1 MRLFFFYLIFVESA
15 RQNLSSRDK
24 LTVKYN
30 DVSYGPSSTVEVNLE
45 SDEKDFEIIIPRL
58 SGPINVRNSSPGTH
72 SHPDGSFRIPKDSE
86 EKNVKFS
93 VYCLEEDEKI
103 KIAAAKI
110 KSGSDEIQI
119 KITKECDKNNSSLIV
134 CTIAICLALF
144 SIIIAI
150 LTVCI
155 YITYTKKNNN
165 NQGNNNR
172 EDELLLEQPAAG
184 IRTFNRKNLELLKTV
199 NEGNLGVIY
208 QGKLTLSRK
217 QKIDVMIKSITRS
230 NNMNEKQ
237 SMLTDEEMLR
247 DSSQFYGVKHENIC
261 SLIGHIVDNG
271 EPLAIFPWAEMGNL
285 KMFLRRCQLRS
296 PKSGPSSKSYIS
308 TIDLISIGQSAAEA
322 LYFLEQSKIIHGDIA
337 ARNCAL
343 GAKNKFYLCDR
354 ALSQDLFSSDY
365 EVVGNFLLPV
375 RWSPPEALDC
385 PSQTSLKGDIWS
397 FGIFLWELISLA
409 KTPYSDI
416 DAEQINKYLQDGYR
430 AAKPPGCTKE
440 LYDLMTICWEYNPE
454 NRPQTTYILQVMER
468 AKQFQTN
475 IF

>member
-45 SDEKDFEIIIPRL
+45 SVSLPRSLLLVSLKSIQDEKDFEIIIPRL

-165 NQGNNNR
+165 NQGK
-172 EDELLLEQPAAG
+172 
-184 IRTFNRKNLELLKTV
+184 RKK
-199 NEGNLGVIY
+199 Y
-208 QGKLTLSRK
+208 
-217 QKIDVMIKSITRS
+217 
-230 NNMNEKQ
+230 
-237 SMLTDEEMLR
+237 
-247 DSSQFYGVKHENIC
+247 
-261 SLIGHIVDNG
+261 
-271 EPLAIFPWAEMGNL
+271 
-285 KMFLRRCQLRS
+285 
-296 PKSGPSSKSYIS
+296 
-308 TIDLISIGQSAAEA
+308 
-322 LYFLEQSKIIHGDIA
+322 
-337 ARNCAL
+337 RN
-343 GAKNKFYLCDR
+343 Y
-354 ALSQDLFSSDY
+354 Y
-365 EVVGNFLLPV
+365 
-375 RWSPPEALDC
+375 
-385 PSQTSLKGDIWS
+385 
-397 FGIFLWELISLA
+397 
-409 KTPYSDI
+409 
-416 DAEQINKYLQDGYR
+416 
-430 AAKPPGCTKE
+430 
-440 LYDLMTICWEYNPE
+440 
-454 NRPQTTYILQVMER
+454 
-468 AKQFQTN
+468 
-475 IF
+475 